1 MVDRNNKI
9 EDIVPSITIN
19 DDAVMPHEP
28 TSIIGRFFDGAVSG
42 FVSGAVLQ
50 PLQVIKTSM
59 QVSPIDKP
67 TDHKFQSKTL

>member
-1 MVDRNNKI
+1 MANRRVDI
-9 EDIVPSITIN
+9 EDIVPTITIN
-19 DDAVMPHEP
+19 DDAVMPPHP
-28 TSIIGRFFDGAVSG
+28 TSIMTRFFDGAVSG

-67 TDHKFQSKTL
+67 TDHK